1 MNNRVRDDTA
11 LSLGVGYSS
20 SFPHVGPSVIG
31 LDTRASKL
39 GALASGRVIRRWLQL
54 LIEEPPVML
63 HRLPQILGRGL
74 AACGKL

>member
-54 LIEEPPVML
+54 LIEEPL